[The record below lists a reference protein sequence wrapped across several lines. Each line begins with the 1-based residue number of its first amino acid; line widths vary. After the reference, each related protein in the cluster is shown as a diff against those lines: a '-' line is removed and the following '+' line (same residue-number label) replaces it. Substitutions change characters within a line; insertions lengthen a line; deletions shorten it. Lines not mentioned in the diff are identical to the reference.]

1 MIIIIRLKFYVY
13 LISQHLHLC
22 KFVVHP
28 FISYVKQF
36 FLRRMFVLRTKLY
49 IILPDVQLR
58 FNIYELLYNS
68 LKLSGTNVI
77 FQRIEKINV

>member
-1 MIIIIRLKFYVY
+1 
-13 LISQHLHLC
+13 
-22 KFVVHP
+22 
-28 FISYVKQF
+28 
-36 FLRRMFVLRTKLY
+36 MFVLRTKLY